1 MAKLKELTPEE
12 VARHCTEVDVFII
25 IQGNVYDCTEFLK
38 DHPGGEDIIMEVAGE
53 DATEAFDDV
62 GHSDEA
68 REMLP
73 KMIVGKIK
81 Q

>member
-1 MAKLKELTPEE
+1 
-12 VARHCTEVDVFII
+12 
-25 IQGNVYDCTEFLK
+25 
-38 DHPGGEDIIMEVAGE
+38 MEVAGE